1 MGLLS
6 GTRAVVTGIANK
18 RSMAWG
24 IAKAFDREGAVL
36 ILTYQ
41 NTRLKENLDKLLPEL
56 SQEPLVLPLDVAE
69 EGSVDKFIA
78 SLSEAYP
85 DGIHTL
91 VHSMA
96 YANRE
101 DLAGRFVDTTR
112 DGYMMT
118 QNVSAYSLTV
128 LTRGVLPLMEKA
140 GSGSIMTLTYQ
151 GSVRVMPNYN
161 VMGVAKAALE
171 SSVRYLAYDLGRQ
184 HIRVNAISAGPVK
197 TLAAS
202 GVRGISSALHDV
214 VDKSPIGENI
224 TTEDVGNAAVFLA
237 SEWAKRITGHILY
250 VDSGLH
256 MMGFLGG

>member
-1 MGLLS
+1 
-6 GTRAVVTGIANK
+6 
-18 RSMAWG
+18 
-24 IAKAFDREGAVL
+24 
-36 ILTYQ
+36 
-41 NTRLKENLDKLLPEL
+41 
-56 SQEPLVLPLDVAE
+56 
-69 EGSVDKFIA
+69 
-78 SLSEAYP
+78 
-85 DGIHTL
+85 
-91 VHSMA
+91 MA

-151 GSVRVMPNYN
+151 GAVRVMPNYN